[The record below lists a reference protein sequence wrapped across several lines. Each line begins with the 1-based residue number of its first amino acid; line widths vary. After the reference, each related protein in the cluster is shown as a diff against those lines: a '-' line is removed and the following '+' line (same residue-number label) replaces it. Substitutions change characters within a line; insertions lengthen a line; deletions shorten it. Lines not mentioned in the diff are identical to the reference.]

1 MQERKF
7 WTYNMIGS
15 IFWATSVNLLGV
27 FFIDKYEMILD
38 NAGKIMLVI
47 IGSIFAYFYFF
58 KRDTLKQYMAD
69 KQAEIE
75 AKIKQ
80 K

>member
-1 MQERKF
+1 
-7 WTYNMIGS
+7 
-15 IFWATSVNLLGV
+15 
-27 FFIDKYEMILD
+27 MILD

-58 KRDTLKQYMAD
+58 KKDTLKQYMAD